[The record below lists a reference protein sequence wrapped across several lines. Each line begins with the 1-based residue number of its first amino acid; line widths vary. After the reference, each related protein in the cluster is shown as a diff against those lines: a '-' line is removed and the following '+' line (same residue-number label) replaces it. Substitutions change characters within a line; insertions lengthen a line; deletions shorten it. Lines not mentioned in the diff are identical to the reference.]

1 MARRRDE
8 DEDDDGHRLIE
19 EQEDDDDARPI
30 MDSEDEDDLS
40 LDEIL
45 HLYKQP
51 INEEQA
57 WAVCYQC
64 CRSFLEDS
72 AGTGG
77 AGHVRIHKD
86 GSVRFHS
93 RDRSGDKSTPSAS
106 ITHTSACAFP
116 YIGLIGVNCHGFGC
130 KCFETAIDIVAF
142 ISVLHYKICTVLHAS
157 S

>member
-8 DEDDDGHRLIE
+8 D
-19 EQEDDDDARPI
+19 DDDARHKLLEEEDADDNEDARSI
-30 MDSEDEDDLS
+30 MDSEDEDHLS

-64 CRSFLEDS
+64 CRSLLEDS
-72 AGTGG
+72 AASGG
-77 AGHVRIHKD
+77 EEHVRIYKD

-93 RDRSGDKSTPSAS
+93 GVRSGDKSTPLLHSYTDDKLMDLGADVLKR
-106 ITHTSACAFP
+106 
-116 YIGLIGVNCHGFGC
+116 LI
-130 KCFETAIDIVAF
+130 
-142 ISVLHYKICTVLHAS
+142 
-157 S
+157 